1 MGFFDF
7 LFGNNNGSNDNAG
20 KNTQQ
25 AKTSSSSNGM
35 TVNRP
40 TPQSTTPSPNA
51 TSKPK
56 KPLASYSMEDIYG
69 KGFRFV
75 VDRYEEWANQSQ
87 SDVFAAG
94 KKHHQEVLEYIK
106 EKVLEDEDLDF

>member
-25 AKTSSSSNGM
+25 SKTSNSSNGM
-35 TVNRP
+35 TVNKP
-40 TPQSTTPSPNA
+40 TSQRTTPSPNA

-56 KPLASYSMEDIYG
+56 KTLTSYSMEEI
-69 KGFRFV
+69 
-75 VDRYEEWANQSQ
+75 
-87 SDVFAAG
+87 
-94 KKHHQEVLEYIK
+94 
-106 EKVLEDEDLDF
+106 